1 MALVIIGAIF
11 GLLSVILGAFGAHSL
26 ENIIGDKMDIYRTA
40 IQYQMFHS
48 TALMITGIIMMTNK
62 LDLISIGYLFIIG
75 ILLFSGSLYI
85 IAIFKISKMG
95 MIAPIG
101 GLSLIIG
108 WILLIYKLYFNNA
121 L

>member
-11 GLLSVILGAFGAHSL
+11 GLLSVIFGAFGAHSL
-26 ENIIGDKMDIYRTA
+26 ENIIGEKMDIYRTA

>member
-1 MALVIIGAIF
+1 MSLVIIGAIF
-11 GLLSVILGAFGAHSL
+11 ALLSVIFGAFGAHSL

-48 TALMITGIIMMTNK
+48 IALMITGIIIISTK
-62 LDLISIGYLFIIG
+62 LNLIIIGYLFIIG
-75 ILLFSGSLYI
+75 IILFSGSLYI

-101 GLSLIIG
+101 GLSFIIG

-121 L
+121 I

>member
-11 GLLSVILGAFGAHSL
+11 GLLSVVLGAFGAHSL

-48 TALMITGIIMMTNK
+48 TALMITGIIMIITK
-62 LDLISIGYLFIIG
+62 LDFIIIGYLFAIG
-75 ILLFSGSLYI
+75 ILLFCGSLYI

-95 MIAPIG
+95 MIAPLG
-101 GLSLIIG
+101 GLSFIIG
-108 WILLIYKLYFNNA
+108 WVLMIYKLYFNNA